1 MLKVYSASPPGHWGL
16 KLVSGKQ
23 ILLIAFVIIF
33 CAVLPGC
40 EVIED
45 VINKGAQAARKAGV
59 IDRNTEKAI
68 SNTGKAVVN
77 AAGTT
82 GKAIGNAA
90 ETTGKAIG
98 NAAEDI
104 TPEQE
109 YYIGRAVAA
118 NILKTYTLYR
128 GSPALTAYLNRICS
142 AIVINSPVPDIYN
155 GYHVALLDSQE
166 INAFATS
173 GGHIFLTRGLVSSAK
188 SEDALA
194 GVIAHEIAHIQL
206 QHSIRA
212 IKTSRITQALMVTG
226 VSVAGVVTGYDVN
239 EMTSIFNESVGDIMG
254 TLVNSGYSQAQEF
267 EADAKALSLLV
278 GAGYNPGGLIEM
290 LKELEKTQKGSSGF
304 NKTHPSPET
313 RRAAAEK
320 VLLLQPRITDTSSYR
335 KARFIT
341 K

>member
-1 MLKVYSASPPGHWGL
+1 VLKVYSASPPGHWGL

-23 ILLIAFVIIF
+23 ILLIAFIIIF

-40 EVIED
+40 KVIED
-45 VINKGAQAARKAGV
+45 VINKGAQAARKAGL
-59 IDRNTEKAI
+59 IDKNTEKTI
-68 SNTGKAVVN
+68 TDTGKAVV
-77 AAGTT
+77 
-82 GKAIGNAA
+82 NAA

-128 GSPALTAYLNRICS
+128 GSPALTAYLNRICN

-173 GGHIFLTRGLVSSAK
+173 GGHIFITRGLVSSAK

-267 EADAKALSLLV
+267 EADAKAMSLLA
-278 GAGYNPGGLIEM
+278 GAGYNPSGLIEM